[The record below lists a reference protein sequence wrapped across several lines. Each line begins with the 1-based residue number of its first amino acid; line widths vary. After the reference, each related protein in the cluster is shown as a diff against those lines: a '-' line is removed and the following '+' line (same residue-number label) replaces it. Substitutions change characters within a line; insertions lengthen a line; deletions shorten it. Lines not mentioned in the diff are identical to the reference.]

1 MNRRVSK
8 GTTGDGKSTVY
19 YYADDQVVE
28 EYENGFSQRNYLYGR
43 YKDDVVA
50 MVTDSRTYY
59 YLKDRQYNIVELRDT
74 TGSLIESYAYTAF
87 GRMSIKDKDGNP
99 RSQSTVDN
107 PYGFTGRRYDS
118 ESNLWHYRNRM
129 YSAELGRFL
138 QRDPKG
144 FIDGLNLYAYVK
156 NNPLKYLDAM
166 GTTGNLT
173 NGNEWDSYVKSIDL
187 CDFKHLFIEQ
197 SPFHTICI

>member
-1 MNRRVSK
+1 
-8 GTTGDGKSTVY
+8 
-19 YYADDQVVE
+19 
-28 EYENGFSQRNYLYGR
+28 
-43 YKDDVVA
+43 
-50 MVTDSRTYY
+50 
-59 YLKDRQYNIVELRDT
+59 
-74 TGSLIESYAYTAF
+74 
-87 GRMSIKDKDGNP
+87 MSIKDKDSNL

-166 GTTGNLT
+166 GTRARATGGRVDSLGGGLSTLWNKRGVIGSSIVNAISNAHPAAQMVFGVATLGASTAVAIPVVAAASTTLT
-173 NGNEWDSYVKSIDL
+173 GLAIVHPIKTIAVGEFLNDALNPSMPATTPLGILYNMYQNRDKFFE
-187 CDFKHLFIEQ
+187 LFE
-197 SPFHTICI
+197 